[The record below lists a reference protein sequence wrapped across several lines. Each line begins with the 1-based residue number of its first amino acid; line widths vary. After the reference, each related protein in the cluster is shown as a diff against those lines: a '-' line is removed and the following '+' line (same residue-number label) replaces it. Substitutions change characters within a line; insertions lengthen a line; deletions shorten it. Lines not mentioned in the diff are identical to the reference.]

1 MRAGGE
7 TAAAMVRSASVS
19 AMAPPRTPAPP
30 TPAFSGRPAE
40 AQPSAAKPVPY
51 EGTSSGAHA
60 AAQIPEQ
67 GCKRSGKCRQ
77 AQIEQHDLFRGA
89 GVPLMTG
96 KDIVHMQMR

>member
-51 EGTSSGAHA
+51 EGTSSGAQALHRYQSKGARA
-60 AAQIPEQ
+60 AA
-67 GCKRSGKCRQ
+67 SVGKP
-77 AQIEQHDLFRGA
+77 A
-89 GVPLMTG
+89 
-96 KDIVHMQMR
+96 